1 MSVRGAPCRRRWVP
15 VLLAVVGMAASA
27 AWGAD
32 EKAVGSSQERQLAA
46 IAFLPANGGI
56 NYVVE
61 QGGLGRLC
69 VKKGGGYFVAPL
81 HFQDGTVIQEVA
93 VFLEDDSHESLGMMS
108 LVRRQLDNF
117 DILALT
123 PISVGTGE
131 VETLTT
137 TEITA
142 PVIDNNDAAY
152 LLQVMLSGPG
162 VCLYG
167 ARVRYRAP
175 APASEE

>member
-1 MSVRGAPCRRRWVP
+1 M
-15 VLLAVVGMAASA
+15 LAVGLA
-27 AWGAD
+27 AWTGHAAGMDARPAD
-32 EKAVGSSQERQLAA
+32 SLREANFAPV
-46 IAFLPANGGI
+46 AFRPANAPSHHT
-56 NYVVE
+56 VE
-61 QGGLGRLC
+61 KGGLGRLC
-69 VKKGGGYFVAPL
+69 TTKGAAYFVAPVQL
-81 HFQDGTVIQEVA
+81 EDGAVVEEVT
-93 VFLEDDSHESLGMMS
+93 VFLEDESHESLGMMS
-108 LVRRQLDNF
+108 LVRRQLQDF

-142 PVIDNNDAAY
+142 PVVDNHDAAY

-167 ARVRYRAP
+167 ARVRFRSP
-175 APASEE
+175 AVRSEKP